1 MQISDL
7 VRQYNSAVSN
17 GEPMTG
23 KMGVEKLVSAL
34 SELSQGN
41 IFEGTI
47 NSVKGNVVS
56 LGLSNGQ
63 QITARLDGKVSLT
76 EGQSMF
82 FQVKSNDGNYV
93 QIRPFMLDGAGAN
106 LTLLDALKSAN
117 LPTDTANLSM
127 VNQMMQ
133 QQMPIDKASLNQMYH
148 LMQANPQVNAS
159 TIVQMVKLG
168 IEITPGNAAQFEN
181 YMSDRQAIT
190 AAMDDFINELPEI
203 MSDDDLSMY
212 RLASQGRQ
220 IINIVTDG
228 LKENTATAPGNVLGE
243 ASNEISG
250 MAVNEATNEIAN
262 GSTEVASNEI
272 SGVAVNEPA
281 DETAEAAS
289 NGTVNENTGE
299 VLNEAA
305 GGDANEP
312 INGMRDIIQTEE
324 TAENVLVPQ
333 KPTENIAENSLG
345 SVMTDE
351 QLKELNEQIKS
362 LLPDKAGN
370 EISLYSKDDSIVG
383 TLNDIK
389 ELLKNTAADKQTL
402 LKLFSGSGFKAMI
415 KNALT
420 RQWMITPEQL
430 KESDKQ
436 LTDKIGRLYEKVSEQ
451 LDKMQEI
458 IKSSGVVKENVS
470 ALAENIRGNIEFMN
484 QVNNV
489 YTYVQ
494 IPMKMNGHSA
504 SGQLYVYTNKKNIT
518 DPDKELSAFLHLDMD
533 NLGATDVSIKML
545 KKEVSTNFYM
555 DNDESYILIERFLPK
570 LEEKLRNK
578 GYSCK
583 LSVVNEKHHVNFVDD
598 FLKKDLPPAGQ
609 LHRYSFDMRA

>member
-148 LMQANPQVNAS
+148 LLQANPQVNAS

-203 MSDDDLSMY
+203 MSDGDLSMY

-228 LKENTATAPGNVLGE
+228 LKENIDTAPGNVLGE

-250 MAVNEATNEIAN
+250 MAVNEATNGNI
-262 GSTEVASNEI
+262 EVASNEI

-289 NGTVNENTGE
+289 NGTVNENTGV

-305 GGDANEP
+305 GGEANEP

-324 TAENVLVPQ
+324 TAENVLLPQ

-351 QLKELNEQIKS
+351 QLKELNEQLKS

-370 EISLYSKDDSIVG
+370 EISLYAKDDSIVG

-451 LDKMQEI
+451 LDKMQGI

-494 IPMKMNGHSA
+494 IPMKMNGHNA

-555 DNDESYILIERFLPK
+555 DNDESYVLIERFLPK

>member
-148 LMQANPQVNAS
+148 LLQANPQVNAS

-203 MSDDDLSMY
+203 MSDGDLSMY
-212 RLASQGRQ
+212 RLALQGRQ

-228 LKENTATAPGNVLGE
+228 LKENTDTASDKIFGV
-243 ASNEISG
+243 ASSEISG
-250 MAVNEATNEIAN
+250 MAVNEAAN
-262 GSTEVASNEI
+262 GNIGVAS
-272 SGVAVNEPA
+272 NEPA

-389 ELLKNTAADKQTL
+389 ELLKNTAADKQML

-494 IPMKMNGHSA
+494 IPMKMNGHNA

>member
-148 LMQANPQVNAS
+148 LLQANPQVNAS

-168 IEITPGNAAQFEN
+168 IGITPGNAAQFEN

-190 AAMDDFINELPEI
+190 AAMDDFINEIPEI
-203 MSDDDLSMY
+203 MSDGDLSMY
-212 RLASQGRQ
+212 RLALQGRQ

-228 LKENTATAPGNVLGE
+228 LKENTDTASDKIFGV
-243 ASNEISG
+243 ASSEISG
-250 MAVNEATNEIAN
+250 MAVNEAAN
-262 GSTEVASNEI
+262 GNIGVAS
-272 SGVAVNEPA
+272 NEPA

-312 INGMRDIIQTEE
+312 INGIRDIIQTEE

-494 IPMKMNGHSA
+494 IPMKMNGHNA
-504 SGQLYVYTNKKNIT
+504 SGQLYVYTNKKDIT

>member
-148 LMQANPQVNAS
+148 LLQANPQVNAS

-203 MSDDDLSMY
+203 MSDGDLSMY

-228 LKENTATAPGNVLGE
+228 LKENTVTAPGNVLGE

-250 MAVNEATNEIAN
+250 MAVNEAANEIAN

-272 SGVAVNEPA
+272 SGVAVNGSA
-281 DETAEAAS
+281 DEKAEAAS
-289 NGTVNENTGE
+289 NEAANENTGA

-305 GGDANEP
+305 GADANEP
-312 INGMRDIIQTEE
+312 INGMRDIIQMEE
-324 TAENVLVPQ
+324 T
-333 KPTENIAENSLG
+333 AENSLG

-351 QLKELNEQIKS
+351 QLKELNEQLKS

-389 ELLKNTAADKQTL
+389 ELLKNTTADKQSL

-458 IKSSGVVKENVS
+458 IKSSGAVKENVS

-494 IPMKMNGHSA
+494 IPMKMNGHNA

-583 LSVVNEKHHVNFVDD
+583 LSVVNEKHYVNFVDD

>member
-148 LMQANPQVNAS
+148 LLQANPQVNAS

-203 MSDDDLSMY
+203 MSDGDLSMY

-228 LKENTATAPGNVLGE
+228 LKENIDTAPGNVLGE

-250 MAVNEATNEIAN
+250 MAVNEATNGNI
-262 GSTEVASNEI
+262 EVASNEI

-289 NGTVNENTGE
+289 NGTVNENTGV

-305 GGDANEP
+305 GADANEP
-312 INGMRDIIQTEE
+312 INGMRDIIQMEE
-324 TAENVLVPQ
+324 T
-333 KPTENIAENSLG
+333 AENSLG

-351 QLKELNEQIKS
+351 QLKELNEQLKS

-458 IKSSGVVKENVS
+458 IKSSRVVKENVS

-494 IPMKMNGHSA
+494 IPMKMNGHNA

-533 NLGATDVSIKML
+533 NLGATDVSIKMF

>member
-148 LMQANPQVNAS
+148 LLQANPQVNAS

-203 MSDDDLSMY
+203 MSDGDLSMY

-228 LKENTATAPGNVLGE
+228 LKENIDTAPGNVLGE

-250 MAVNEATNEIAN
+250 MAVNEATNGNI
-262 GSTEVASNEI
+262 EVASNEI

-289 NGTVNENTGE
+289 NGTVNENTGV

-312 INGMRDIIQTEE
+312 INGMRDIVQTEE

-351 QLKELNEQIKS
+351 QLKELNEQLKS

-370 EISLYSKDDSIVG
+370 EISLYAKDDSIVG

-494 IPMKMNGHSA
+494 IPMKMNGHNA

-609 LHRYSFDMRA
+609 LHRYSFDKRA

>member
-148 LMQANPQVNAS
+148 LLQANPQVNAS

-203 MSDDDLSMY
+203 MSDGDLSMY
-212 RLASQGRQ
+212 RLALQGRQ

-228 LKENTATAPGNVLGE
+228 LKENTDTASDKIFGV
-243 ASNEISG
+243 ASSEISG
-250 MAVNEATNEIAN
+250 MAVNEAAN
-262 GSTEVASNEI
+262 GNIGVAS
-272 SGVAVNEPA
+272 NEPA

-312 INGMRDIIQTEE
+312 INGIRDIIQTEE

-494 IPMKMNGHSA
+494 IPMKMNGHNA

>member
-148 LMQANPQVNAS
+148 LLQANPQVNAS

-203 MSDDDLSMY
+203 MSDGDLSMY
-212 RLASQGRQ
+212 RLALQGRQ

-228 LKENTATAPGNVLGE
+228 LKENTDTASDKIFGV
-243 ASNEISG
+243 ASSEISG
-250 MAVNEATNEIAN
+250 MAVNEAAN
-262 GSTEVASNEI
+262 GNIGVAS
-272 SGVAVNEPA
+272 NEPA

-289 NGTVNENTGE
+289 NGTGNENTGE

-494 IPMKMNGHSA
+494 IPMKMNGHNA

>member
-148 LMQANPQVNAS
+148 LLQANPQVNAS

-168 IEITPGNAAQFEN
+168 IGITPGNAAQFEN

-203 MSDDDLSMY
+203 MSDGDLSMY
-212 RLASQGRQ
+212 RLALQGRQ

-228 LKENTATAPGNVLGE
+228 LKENTDTASDKIFGV
-243 ASNEISG
+243 ASSEISG
-250 MAVNEATNEIAN
+250 MAVNEAAN
-262 GSTEVASNEI
+262 GNIGVAS
-272 SGVAVNEPA
+272 NEPA

-312 INGMRDIIQTEE
+312 INGIRDIIQTEE

-494 IPMKMNGHSA
+494 IPMKMNGHNA
-504 SGQLYVYTNKKNIT
+504 SGQLYVYTNKKDIT

-609 LHRYSFDMRA
+609 LHRYSIDMRA

>member
-1 MQISDL
+1 
-7 VRQYNSAVSN
+7 
-17 GEPMTG
+17 MTG

-148 LMQANPQVNAS
+148 LLQANPQVNAS

-203 MSDDDLSMY
+203 MSDGDLSMY
-212 RLASQGRQ
+212 RLALQGRQ

-228 LKENTATAPGNVLGE
+228 LKENTDTASDKIFGV
-243 ASNEISG
+243 ASSEISG
-250 MAVNEATNEIAN
+250 MAVNEAAN
-262 GSTEVASNEI
+262 GNIGVAS
-272 SGVAVNEPA
+272 NEPA

-494 IPMKMNGHSA
+494 IPMKMNGHNA

>member
-148 LMQANPQVNAS
+148 LLQANPQVNAS

-203 MSDDDLSMY
+203 MSDGDLSMY

-228 LKENTATAPGNVLGE
+228 LKENIDTAPGNVLGE

-250 MAVNEATNEIAN
+250 MAVNEATNGNI
-262 GSTEVASNEI
+262 EVASNEI

-289 NGTVNENTGE
+289 NGTVNENTG
-299 VLNEAA
+299 VGLNEAA

-312 INGMRDIIQTEE
+312 INGMRDIVQTEE

-351 QLKELNEQIKS
+351 QLKELNEQLKS

-370 EISLYSKDDSIVG
+370 EISLYAKDDSIVG

-494 IPMKMNGHSA
+494 IPMKMNGHNA

>member
-148 LMQANPQVNAS
+148 LLQANPQVNAS

-190 AAMDDFINELPEI
+190 AAMDEFINELPEI
-203 MSDDDLSMY
+203 MSDGDLSMY

-228 LKENTATAPGNVLGE
+228 LKENTVTAPGNVLGE

-250 MAVNEATNEIAN
+250 MAVNEAANEIAN

-272 SGVAVNEPA
+272 SGVAVKEPA
-281 DETAEAAS
+281 DENAEVASNEAA
-289 NGTVNENTGE
+289 NENTGAI
-299 VLNEAA
+299 LNEAA
-305 GGDANEP
+305 GADANEP
-312 INGMRDIIQTEE
+312 INGMRDIIQMEE
-324 TAENVLVPQ
+324 T
-333 KPTENIAENSLG
+333 AENSLG

-351 QLKELNEQIKS
+351 QLKELNEQLKS

-389 ELLKNTAADKQTL
+389 ELLKNTTADKQSL

-458 IKSSGVVKENVS
+458 IKSSGAVKENVS

-494 IPMKMNGHSA
+494 IPMKMNGHNA

>member
-148 LMQANPQVNAS
+148 LLQANPQVNAS

-203 MSDDDLSMY
+203 MSDGDLSMY

-228 LKENTATAPGNVLGE
+228 LKENIDTAPGNVLGE

-250 MAVNEATNEIAN
+250 MAVNEATNGNI
-262 GSTEVASNEI
+262 EVASNEI

-281 DETAEAAS
+281 DENAEAAS
-289 NGTVNENTGE
+289 NGTINENTGV

-351 QLKELNEQIKS
+351 QLKELNEQLKS

-494 IPMKMNGHSA
+494 IPMKMNGHNA

>member
-148 LMQANPQVNAS
+148 LLQANPQVNAS

-203 MSDDDLSMY
+203 MSDGDLSMY

-250 MAVNEATNEIAN
+250 MAVNEAANEIAN
-262 GSTEVASNEI
+262 GSTEEASNEI
-272 SGVAVNEPA
+272 SGVAVNGSA
-281 DETAEAAS
+281 DENAEVASNEAA
-289 NGTVNENTGE
+289 NENTGA

-305 GGDANEP
+305 GADANEP
-312 INGMRDIIQTEE
+312 INGMRDIIQMEE
-324 TAENVLVPQ
+324 T
-333 KPTENIAENSLG
+333 AENSLG

-351 QLKELNEQIKS
+351 QLKELNEQLKS

-389 ELLKNTAADKQTL
+389 ELLKNTTADKQSL

-458 IKSSGVVKENVS
+458 IKSSGAVKENVS

-494 IPMKMNGHSA
+494 IPMKMNGHNA

-555 DNDESYILIERFLPK
+555 DNDEAYILIERFLPK

>member
-148 LMQANPQVNAS
+148 LLQANPQVNAS

-190 AAMDDFINELPEI
+190 AAMDDFINELPDI

-228 LKENTATAPGNVLGE
+228 LKENTDTAPDKIFGV

-250 MAVNEATNEIAN
+250 MAVNEAAN
-262 GSTEVASNEI
+262 GNIGVASNEI

-289 NGTVNENTGE
+289 NWTVNENTGE

-351 QLKELNEQIKS
+351 QLKELNEQLKS

-370 EISLYSKDDSIVG
+370 EISLYAKDDSIVG

-494 IPMKMNGHSA
+494 IPMKMNGHNA

>member
-148 LMQANPQVNAS
+148 LLQANPQVNAS

-203 MSDDDLSMY
+203 MSDGDLSMY

-228 LKENTATAPGNVLGE
+228 LKENTDTAPDKIFGV

-250 MAVNEATNEIAN
+250 MAVNEAAN
-262 GSTEVASNEI
+262 GNIGVASNEI

-289 NGTVNENTGE
+289 NGTVNENTGV

-324 TAENVLVPQ
+324 NAENVLVPQ

-484 QVNNV
+484 QVNSV

-494 IPMKMNGHSA
+494 IPMKMNGHNA

>member
-148 LMQANPQVNAS
+148 LLQANPQVNAS

-203 MSDDDLSMY
+203 MSDGDLSMY

-228 LKENTATAPGNVLGE
+228 LKENIDTAPGNVLGE

-250 MAVNEATNEIAN
+250 MAVNEATNGNI
-262 GSTEVASNEI
+262 EVASNEI

-289 NGTVNENTGE
+289 NGTVNENTGV

-305 GGDANEP
+305 GGDANEQ
-312 INGMRDIIQTEE
+312 INGMRDIVQTEE

-351 QLKELNEQIKS
+351 QLKELNEQLKS

-370 EISLYSKDDSIVG
+370 EISLYAKDDSIVG

-494 IPMKMNGHSA
+494 IPMKMNGHNA

-533 NLGATDVSIKML
+533 NLGATDVSIKMF

>member
-148 LMQANPQVNAS
+148 LLQANPQVNAS

-203 MSDDDLSMY
+203 MSDGDLSMY
-212 RLASQGRQ
+212 RLALQGRQ

-228 LKENTATAPGNVLGE
+228 LKENTDTASDKIFGV
-243 ASNEISG
+243 ASSEISG
-250 MAVNEATNEIAN
+250 MAVNEAAN
-262 GSTEVASNEI
+262 GNI
-272 SGVAVNEPA
+272 GVSSNEPA

-312 INGMRDIIQTEE
+312 INGIRDIIQTEE

-389 ELLKNTAADKQTL
+389 ELLKNTAADKQIL

-494 IPMKMNGHSA
+494 IPMKMNGHNA

>member
-82 FQVKSNDGNYV
+82 FQVKSNDGKYV

-148 LMQANPQVNAS
+148 LLQANPQVNAS

-168 IEITPGNAAQFEN
+168 IGITPGNAAQFEN

-203 MSDDDLSMY
+203 MSDGDLSMY
-212 RLASQGRQ
+212 RLALQGRQ

-228 LKENTATAPGNVLGE
+228 LKENTDTASDKIFGV
-243 ASNEISG
+243 ASSEISG
-250 MAVNEATNEIAN
+250 MAVNEAAN
-262 GSTEVASNEI
+262 GNIGVAS
-272 SGVAVNEPA
+272 NEPA

-494 IPMKMNGHSA
+494 IPMKMNGHNA

>member
-47 NSVKGNVVS
+47 NSVKGNVVR

-93 QIRPFMLDGAGAN
+93 QIRPFTVDGAGAN

-133 QQMPIDKASLNQMYH
+133 QQMSIDKGSLNQMYH
-148 LMQANPQVNAS
+148 LLQANPQVNVS

-168 IEITPGNAAQFEN
+168 IDVTPENAAQFEN

-190 AAMDDFINELPEI
+190 SAMDEFINELPEI

-212 RLASQGRQ
+212 RLASQGRE
-220 IINIVTDG
+220 IISIVTDG
-228 LKENTATAPGNVLGE
+228 LKENTDTAAIGKENSEIEQMLSQIKSDQAETKSEAALKQTDAAVMQEKTSVGENPNV
-243 ASNEISG
+243 A
-250 MAVNEATNEIAN
+250 
-262 GSTEVASNEI
+262 
-272 SGVAVNEPA
+272 A
-281 DETAEAAS
+281 DETANETANETINKTADGSIDEAINKMQDTQPQDTAE
-289 NGTVNENTGE
+289 TATAQQKAIENT
-299 VLNEAA
+299 
-305 GGDANEP
+305 
-312 INGMRDIIQTEE
+312 
-324 TAENVLVPQ
+324 
-333 KPTENIAENSLG
+333 AENSLG
-345 SVMTDE
+345 SVMTAE
-351 QLKELNEQIKS
+351 QLKELNEQLKT
-362 LLPDKAGN
+362 LLPNKAGN
-370 EISLYSKDDSIVG
+370 EISLYSKDDSVVG

-389 ELLKNTAADKQTL
+389 ELLKNTTADKQSL
-402 LKLFSGSGFKAMI
+402 LKLFSGSGFKTMI

-420 RQWMITPEQL
+420 RQWTITPEQL

-436 LTDKIGRLYEKVSEQ
+436 PADKIGRLYEKVEEQ

-458 IKSSGVVKENVS
+458 IKNAGTAKENVS

-494 IPMKMNGHSA
+494 IPMKMNGHNA
-504 SGQLYVYTNKKNIT
+504 SGQLYVYTNKKNIA

-533 NLGATDVSIKML
+533 NLGSTDVSIKML

-555 DNDESYILIERFLPK
+555 DNDESYALIERFLPR

>member
-148 LMQANPQVNAS
+148 LLQANPQVNAS

-203 MSDDDLSMY
+203 MSDGDLSMY

-228 LKENTATAPGNVLGE
+228 LKENIDTAPGNVLGE

-250 MAVNEATNEIAN
+250 MAVNEATNGNI
-262 GSTEVASNEI
+262 EVASNEI

-289 NGTVNENTGE
+289 NGTVNENTGV

-312 INGMRDIIQTEE
+312 INGMRDIVQTEE
-324 TAENVLVPQ
+324 NAENVLVPQ

-351 QLKELNEQIKS
+351 QLKELNEQLKS

-370 EISLYSKDDSIVG
+370 EISLYAKDDSIVG

-389 ELLKNTAADKQTL
+389 ELLKNTTADKQTL

-494 IPMKMNGHSA
+494 IPMKMNGHNA

>member
-148 LMQANPQVNAS
+148 LLQANPQVNAS

-203 MSDDDLSMY
+203 MSDGDLSMY
-212 RLASQGRQ
+212 RLALQGRQ

-228 LKENTATAPGNVLGE
+228 LKENTDTASDKIFGV
-243 ASNEISG
+243 ASSEISG
-250 MAVNEATNEIAN
+250 MAVNEAAN
-262 GSTEVASNEI
+262 GNIGVAS
-272 SGVAVNEPA
+272 NEPA

-436 LTDKIGRLYEKVSEQ
+436 LTNKIGCLYEKVSEQ

-494 IPMKMNGHSA
+494 IPMKMNGHNA

-545 KKEVSTNFYM
+545 KKEVSTNFFM

>member
-148 LMQANPQVNAS
+148 LLQANPQVNAS

-203 MSDDDLSMY
+203 MSDGDLSMY
-212 RLASQGRQ
+212 RLALQGRQ

-228 LKENTATAPGNVLGE
+228 LKENTDTASDKIFGV
-243 ASNEISG
+243 ASSEISG
-250 MAVNEATNEIAN
+250 MAVNEAAN
-262 GSTEVASNEI
+262 GNIGVAS
-272 SGVAVNEPA
+272 NEPA

-345 SVMTDE
+345 SVMTDD

-458 IKSSGVVKENVS
+458 IKSSGGVKENVS

-494 IPMKMNGHSA
+494 IPMKMNGHNA

>member
-148 LMQANPQVNAS
+148 LLQANPQVNAS

-203 MSDDDLSMY
+203 MSDGDLSMY

-228 LKENTATAPGNVLGE
+228 LKENIDTAPGNVLGE

-250 MAVNEATNEIAN
+250 MAVNEATNGNI
-262 GSTEVASNEI
+262 EVASNEI

-494 IPMKMNGHSA
+494 IPMKMNGHNA

>member
-93 QIRPFMLDGAGAN
+93 QIRPFMMDGAGAN

-148 LMQANPQVNAS
+148 LLQANPKVNAS

-190 AAMDDFINELPEI
+190 AAMDDFINEIPEI
-203 MSDDDLSMY
+203 MSDGDLSMY
-212 RLASQGRQ
+212 RLALQGRQ

-228 LKENTATAPGNVLGE
+228 LKENTDTASDKIFGV
-243 ASNEISG
+243 ASSEISG
-250 MAVNEATNEIAN
+250 MAVNEAAN
-262 GSTEVASNEI
+262 GNIGVAS
-272 SGVAVNEPA
+272 NEPA

-494 IPMKMNGHSA
+494 IPMKMNGHNA

>member
-148 LMQANPQVNAS
+148 LLQANPQANAS

-203 MSDDDLSMY
+203 MSDGDLSMY
-212 RLASQGRQ
+212 RLALQGRQ

-228 LKENTATAPGNVLGE
+228 LKENTDTASDKIFGV
-243 ASNEISG
+243 ASSEISG
-250 MAVNEATNEIAN
+250 MAVNEAAN
-262 GSTEVASNEI
+262 GNIGVAS
-272 SGVAVNEPA
+272 NEPA

-312 INGMRDIIQTEE
+312 INGIRDIIQTEE

-494 IPMKMNGHSA
+494 IPMKMNGHNA

>member
-93 QIRPFMLDGAGAN
+93 QIRLFMLDGAGAN

-148 LMQANPQVNAS
+148 LLQANPQVNAS

-203 MSDDDLSMY
+203 MSDGDLSMY

-228 LKENTATAPGNVLGE
+228 LKENIDTAPGNVLGE

-250 MAVNEATNEIAN
+250 MAVNEATNGNI
-262 GSTEVASNEI
+262 EVASNEI

-289 NGTVNENTGE
+289 NGTVNENTGV

-312 INGMRDIIQTEE
+312 INGMRDIVQTEE

-351 QLKELNEQIKS
+351 QLKELNEQLKS

-370 EISLYSKDDSIVG
+370 EISLYAKDDSIVG

>member
-148 LMQANPQVNAS
+148 LLQANPQVNAS

-203 MSDDDLSMY
+203 MSDGDLSMY
-212 RLASQGRQ
+212 RLALQGRQ

-228 LKENTATAPGNVLGE
+228 LKENTDTASDKIFGV
-243 ASNEISG
+243 ASSEISG
-250 MAVNEATNEIAN
+250 MAVNEAAN
-262 GSTEVASNEI
+262 GNIGVAS
-272 SGVAVNEPA
+272 NEPA

-312 INGMRDIIQTEE
+312 INGIRDIIQTEE

-494 IPMKMNGHSA
+494 IPMKMNGHNA

-583 LSVVNEKHHVNFVDD
+583 LSVENEKHHVNFVDD

>member
-148 LMQANPQVNAS
+148 LLQANPQVNAS

-203 MSDDDLSMY
+203 MSDGDLSMY
-212 RLASQGRQ
+212 RLALQGRQ

-228 LKENTATAPGNVLGE
+228 LKENTDTASDKIFGV
-243 ASNEISG
+243 ASSEISG
-250 MAVNEATNEIAN
+250 MAVNEAAN
-262 GSTEVASNEI
+262 GNIGVAS
-272 SGVAVNEPA
+272 NEPA

-312 INGMRDIIQTEE
+312 INGIRDIIQTEE

-451 LDKMQEI
+451 LDKMHEI

-494 IPMKMNGHSA
+494 IPMKMNGHNA

>member
-148 LMQANPQVNAS
+148 LLQANPQVNAS

-203 MSDDDLSMY
+203 MSDGDLSMY

-228 LKENTATAPGNVLGE
+228 LKENTDTAPGNVLGE
-243 ASNEISG
+243 TSNEISG
-250 MAVNEATNEIAN
+250 MAVNEAANEIAN

-281 DETAEAAS
+281 DETAEVAS
-289 NGTVNENTGE
+289 NEAANENTGA

-305 GGDANEP
+305 GADANEP

-324 TAENVLVPQ
+324 TAEN
-333 KPTENIAENSLG
+333 SLG

-351 QLKELNEQIKS
+351 QLKELNEQLKS

-389 ELLKNTAADKQTL
+389 ELLKNTTADKQSL

-458 IKSSGVVKENVS
+458 IKSSGAVKENVS

-494 IPMKMNGHSA
+494 IPMKMNGHNA

-555 DNDESYILIERFLPK
+555 DNDEAYILIERFLPK

>member
-148 LMQANPQVNAS
+148 LLQANPQVNAS

-203 MSDDDLSMY
+203 MSDGDLSMY
-212 RLASQGRQ
+212 RLALQGRQ

-228 LKENTATAPGNVLGE
+228 LKENTDTASDKIFGV
-243 ASNEISG
+243 ASSEISG
-250 MAVNEATNEIAN
+250 MAVNEAAN
-262 GSTEVASNEI
+262 GNIGMAS
-272 SGVAVNEPA
+272 NEPA

-312 INGMRDIIQTEE
+312 INGIRDIIQTEE

-494 IPMKMNGHSA
+494 IPMKMNGHNA

>member
-148 LMQANPQVNAS
+148 LLQANPQVNAS

-203 MSDDDLSMY
+203 MSDGDLSMY
-212 RLASQGRQ
+212 RLALQGRQ

-228 LKENTATAPGNVLGE
+228 LKENTDTASDKIFGV
-243 ASNEISG
+243 ASSEISG
-250 MAVNEATNEIAN
+250 MAVNEAAN
-262 GSTEVASNEI
+262 GNIGVAS
-272 SGVAVNEPA
+272 NEPA

-289 NGTVNENTGE
+289 NVTVNENTGE

-494 IPMKMNGHSA
+494 IPMKMNRHNA

>member
-148 LMQANPQVNAS
+148 LLQANPQVNAS

-190 AAMDDFINELPEI
+190 AAMDDFINEIPEI
-203 MSDDDLSMY
+203 MSDGDLSMY
-212 RLASQGRQ
+212 RLALQGRQ

-228 LKENTATAPGNVLGE
+228 LKENTDTASDKIFGV
-243 ASNEISG
+243 ASSEISG
-250 MAVNEATNEIAN
+250 MAVNEAAN
-262 GSTEVASNEI
+262 GNIGVAS
-272 SGVAVNEPA
+272 NEPA

-494 IPMKMNGHSA
+494 IPMKMNGHNA

>member
-148 LMQANPQVNAS
+148 LLQANPQVNAS

-203 MSDDDLSMY
+203 MSDGDLSMY
-212 RLASQGRQ
+212 RLALQGRQ

-228 LKENTATAPGNVLGE
+228 LKENTDTASDKIFGV
-243 ASNEISG
+243 ASSEISG
-250 MAVNEATNEIAN
+250 MAVNEAAN
-262 GSTEVASNEI
+262 GNI
-272 SGVAVNEPA
+272 GVSSNEPA

-312 INGMRDIIQTEE
+312 INGIRDIIQTEE

-389 ELLKNTAADKQTL
+389 ELLKNTAADKQML

-494 IPMKMNGHSA
+494 IPMKMNGHNA

>member
-148 LMQANPQVNAS
+148 LLQANPQVNAS

-203 MSDDDLSMY
+203 MSDGDLSMY

-228 LKENTATAPGNVLGE
+228 LKENIDTAPGNVLGE

-250 MAVNEATNEIAN
+250 MAVNEATNGNI
-262 GSTEVASNEI
+262 EVASNEI

-289 NGTVNENTGE
+289 NGTVNENTGV

-312 INGMRDIIQTEE
+312 INGMRDIVQTEE

-351 QLKELNEQIKS
+351 QLKELNEQLKS

-370 EISLYSKDDSIVG
+370 EISLYAKDDSIVG

-494 IPMKMNGHSA
+494 IPTKMNGHNA

>member
-148 LMQANPQVNAS
+148 LLQANPQVNAS

-203 MSDDDLSMY
+203 MSDGDLSMY

-250 MAVNEATNEIAN
+250 MAVNEAANEIAN

-272 SGVAVNEPA
+272 SGVAVNGSA
-281 DETAEAAS
+281 DENAEVASNEAA
-289 NGTVNENTGE
+289 NENTGA

-305 GGDANEP
+305 GADANEP
-312 INGMRDIIQTEE
+312 INGMRDIIQMEE
-324 TAENVLVPQ
+324 T
-333 KPTENIAENSLG
+333 AENSLG

-351 QLKELNEQIKS
+351 QLKELNEQLKS

-389 ELLKNTAADKQTL
+389 ELLKNTTADKQSL

-458 IKSSGVVKENVS
+458 IKSSGTVKENVS

-494 IPMKMNGHSA
+494 IPMKMNGHNA

>member
-148 LMQANPQVNAS
+148 LLQANPQVNAS

-203 MSDDDLSMY
+203 MSDGDLSMY

-228 LKENTATAPGNVLGE
+228 LKENIDTAPGNVLGE

-250 MAVNEATNEIAN
+250 MAVNEATNGNI
-262 GSTEVASNEI
+262 EVASNEI

-289 NGTVNENTGE
+289 NGTVNENTGV

-312 INGMRDIIQTEE
+312 INGMRDIVQTEE

-351 QLKELNEQIKS
+351 QLKELNEQLKS

-370 EISLYSKDDSIVG
+370 EISLYAKDDSIVG

-494 IPMKMNGHSA
+494 IPMKMNGHNA

-555 DNDESYILIERFLPK
+555 DNDESYVLIERFLPK

>member
-148 LMQANPQVNAS
+148 LLQANPQVNAS

-203 MSDDDLSMY
+203 MSDGDLSMY
-212 RLASQGRQ
+212 RLALQGRQ

-228 LKENTATAPGNVLGE
+228 LKENTDTASDKIFGV
-243 ASNEISG
+243 ASSEISG
-250 MAVNEATNEIAN
+250 MAVNEAAN
-262 GSTEVASNEI
+262 GNIGVAS
-272 SGVAVNEPA
+272 NEPA

-312 INGMRDIIQTEE
+312 INGIRDIIQTEE
-324 TAENVLVPQ
+324 TAENVLVQQ

-494 IPMKMNGHSA
+494 IPMKMNGHNA

>member
-148 LMQANPQVNAS
+148 LLQANPQVNAS

-203 MSDDDLSMY
+203 MSDGDLSMY
-212 RLASQGRQ
+212 RLALQGRQ

-228 LKENTATAPGNVLGE
+228 LKENTDTASDKIFGV
-243 ASNEISG
+243 ASSEISG
-250 MAVNEATNEIAN
+250 MAVNEAAN
-262 GSTEVASNEI
+262 GNIGVAS
-272 SGVAVNEPA
+272 NEPA

-312 INGMRDIIQTEE
+312 INGIRDIIQTEE

-370 EISLYSKDDSIVG
+370 ENSLYSKDDSIVG

-494 IPMKMNGHSA
+494 IPMKMNGHNA